1 MPSNHEDGIDDT
13 TYSDDIT
20 NGSESHAEPTSVDIM
35 DINSNSECS
44 TRKPNTTIT
53 NNKNNHDNNDN
64 SSSSNSIDDNEGDND
79 SDMGPIRNKTIAATI
94 DSSIT
99 CDKDLQS
106 RALLIHLTVY
116 DSNGEELKSFF
127 RCSNCP
133 DKHFKVRQTARRHV
147 RSHYSASKEMIE
159 CLGCGMRF
167 ARLDSCKRH
176 IATPRNIQCH
186 ANQATGYYSIH
197 DRIKGTCL
205 RFKYPI
211 TSFFT
216 ANNRKDDLPADHA
229 EQLAIVEQ
237 RNREIAAKYKK
248 RRSGYRPRGIT
259 QVVTDVPDDEEV
271 KDEEVETTAE

>member
-1 MPSNHEDGIDDT
+1 MAF
-13 TYSDDIT
+13 SDDIT
-20 NGSESHAEPTSVDIM
+20 NGSESHAGPTSVDIM

-44 TRKPNTTIT
+44 TRKPITTIT
-53 NNKNNHDNNDN
+53 NNKNTKNNNDNNDN

-79 SDMGPIRNKTIAATI
+79 NDMRPIRNKTIAATI

-99 CDKDLQS
+99 GDKDLQS
-106 RALLIHLTVY
+106 RALLIHLAVY
-116 DSNGEELKSFF
+116 DSN
-127 RCSNCP
+127 
-133 DKHFKVRQTARRHV
+133 
-147 RSHYSASKEMIE
+147 
-159 CLGCGMRF
+159 
-167 ARLDSCKRH
+167 
-176 IATPRNIQCH
+176 
-186 ANQATGYYSIH
+186 
-197 DRIKGTCL
+197 GTCL

-216 ANNRKDDLPADHA
+216 ANNRKDDLPAGHA

-259 QVVTDVPDDEEV
+259 QVVTNVPDDEEV